1 MVSENS
7 FSKKERICAR
17 EDISSLFEKGDSFFS
32 YPFKCVY
39 KISDAPADLLSKGI
53 VIRIMVSVGKRYHKR
68 AVRRNRVKRLIREAY
83 RLNKSNLIYPKMAPL
98 VGDKIVDI
106 CYIYTAKGEEDFKTV
121 ENGIKKSFDKLVEIC
136 KKSVDNSTVI
146 TD

>member
-1 MVSENS
+1 MITENS

-17 EDISSLFEKGDSFFS
+17 EDISSLFDKGDSFFA

-39 KISDAPADLLSKGI
+39 NISDAPENLSSKGI
-53 VIRIMVSVGKRYHKR
+53 AIRVMISVGKRYHKR

-83 RLNKSNLIYPKMAPL
+83 RLNKSNIYPEVMPLLGNKM
-98 VGDKIVDI
+98 VDI

-121 ENGIKKSFDKLVEIC
+121 ENGIKKSFNKLVEIC
-136 KKSVDNSTVI
+136 KKGIDTSTVT